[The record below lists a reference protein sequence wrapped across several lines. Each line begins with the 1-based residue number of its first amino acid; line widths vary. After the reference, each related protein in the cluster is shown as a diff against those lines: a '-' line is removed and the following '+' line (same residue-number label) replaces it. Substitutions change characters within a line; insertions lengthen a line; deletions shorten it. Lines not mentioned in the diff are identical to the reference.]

1 MSMSYERSRAQS
13 RYLAAFLVLSVLII
27 EGALGGRALGAVVQ
41 QLVQA
46 QTSTVYQFVK

>member
-1 MSMSYERSRAQS
+1 MSSSLIRSQATS
-13 RYLAAFLVLSVLII
+13 RILPALLVLSVLII

-46 QTSTVYQFVK
+46 QTSTVAQLTR